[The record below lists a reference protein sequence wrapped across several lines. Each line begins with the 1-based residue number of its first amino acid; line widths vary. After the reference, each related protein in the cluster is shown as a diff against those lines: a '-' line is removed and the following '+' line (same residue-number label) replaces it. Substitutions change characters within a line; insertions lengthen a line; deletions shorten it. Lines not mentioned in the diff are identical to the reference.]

1 VVRVTASN
9 RSFGED
15 GADSVAD
22 ERWLSATWPF
32 VRAHLPAAP
41 ARVVELGC
49 GPLGGFVP
57 QMRLLGYEAIGV
69 DPQAPEAPDYEQ
81 TEFERVAVT
90 EPLDALVACVSL
102 HHVADLD
109 IVLDRITSVLTPG
122 GTVVVV
128 EWAHER
134 FDEATARWCFDRL
147 AAGEGG
153 WLSHHRDRWRA
164 SGLSWDRYFQGW
176 VSDERLHAGRDIV
189 RSLRARFDTK
199 IVGEGSYL
207 FADLGDVNGDDEQAA
222 IDAGVIQATG
232 IRYVGRRRARPA

>member
-1 VVRVTASN
+1 M
-9 RSFGED
+9 
-15 GADSVAD
+15 AD
-22 ERWLSATWPF
+22 ERWLSAIWPF

-57 QMRLLGYEAIGV
+57 RMRPLGYDAIGV
-69 DPQAPEAPDYEQ
+69 DPRAPDAPDYEQ

-90 EPLDALVACVSL
+90 EPLDALLACVSL

-109 IVLDRITSVLTPG
+109 VVLDRIASVLTPG

-147 AAGEGG
+147 AAGDGG
-153 WLSHHRDRWRA
+153 WLSHHRDCWRE
-164 SGLSWDRYFQGW
+164 SGQGWERYFQGW
-176 VSDERLHAGRDIV
+176 VSQEQLHSGRDIM
-189 RSLRARFDTK
+189 RGLQTRLDTQA
-199 IVGEGSYL
+199 IGEGPYL
-207 FADLGDVNGDDEQAA
+207 FADLGRVTPAEEQAA
-222 IDAGVIQATG
+222 IEAGVIQATG
-232 IRYVGRRRARPA
+232 LRYIGQRRARLAR